1 MLFLPLARY
10 SHVQNLSHL
19 LVKIFCCILAP
30 GDYTAVTVV
39 LTFTPMESRVCY
51 NVSVGNDVVYE
62 GPEDFELVLR
72 SNDNLINLSPD
83 IALIT
88 ILDDDGNN
96 LYLVT
101 IFIIM
106 QMILRYIHTY
116 RLYALYLLLIYTNLL
131 N

>member
-10 SHVQNLSHL
+10 SRDQVLSHF
-19 LVKIFCCILAP
+19 LVIICILAP
-30 GDYTAVTVV
+30 DDYTAVTVV

-51 NVSVGNDVVYE
+51 NVSIENDVVYE
-62 GPEDFELVLR
+62 GPDDFEVVLR

-83 IALIT
+83 TALIT
-88 ILDDDGNN
+88 IVDDDGNN
-96 LYLVT
+96 LFLVT

-106 QMILRYIHTY
+106 QMILLYIHIY
-116 RLYALYLLLIYTNLL
+116 RLYAFYLLLIYTNLL